1 MVFFTQHRQQFDNT
15 CSVLPVTLPGS
26 EPVYGIGAVARLLGA
41 TPATLR
47 AWEER
52 YGVVIPVRSPSRQRL
67 YSRDQ
72 VEQLR
77 FVLNLMES
85 GLQSAEAHRMLAL
98 RLEEGGTVA
107 PAAAPRPSARISILL
122 AERDVYAA
130 ELIEYLLRTEG
141 YDVVIALDA
150 VDAIA
155 LFQERHH
162 DLAFVE
168 LVISGGVG
176 VELCRELS
184 LAGARVVA
192 VSSLSLGDVAIEA
205 GAEAFL
211 QKPLDPLQVLATV
224 KDLVGTSHLAQQSAR
239 LSRR

>member
-1 MVFFTQHRQQFDNT
+1 
-15 CSVLPVTLPGS
+15 
-26 EPVYGIGAVARLLGA
+26 VYGIGAVARLLEA

-85 GLQSAEAHRMLAL
+85 GLQAAEAHRVLAL
-98 RLEEGGTVA
+98 RLEEGGTVVPSSA
-107 PAAAPRPSARISILL
+107 PGRSARVSILL

-150 VDAIA
+150 ADALN
-155 LFQERHH
+155 LFQERQP
-162 DLAFVE
+162 DLVFVE
-168 LVISGGVG
+168 LLISGGVG
-176 VELCRELS
+176 MQLCRELS
-184 LAGARVVA
+184 VAGARVVA
-192 VSSLSLGDVAIEA
+192 VSALTLGDVAIEA

-239 LSRR
+239 LTRR

>member
-1 MVFFTQHRQQFDNT
+1 MTQA
-15 CSVLPVTLPGS
+15 GS
-26 EPVYGIGAVARLLGA
+26 EPVYGIGAVARLLDA
-41 TPATLR
+41 APATLR

-52 YGVVIPVRSPSRQRL
+52 YGVVIPVRSEARQRL

-85 GLQSAEAHRMLAL
+85 GLQAAEAHRLLAL
-98 RLEEGGTVA
+98 RLAEGGAVA
-107 PAAAPRPSARISILL
+107 PSSAPGRSAEVSILL

-130 ELIEYLLRTEG
+130 ELVEYLLRTEG
-141 YDVVIALDA
+141 YDVAIALDA
-150 VDAIA
+150 ADAIA
-155 LFQERHH
+155 LFRERQP
-162 DLAFVE
+162 DLVFVE

-176 VELCRELS
+176 VQLCHELGA
-184 LAGARVVA
+184 AGARVVA
-192 VSSLSLGDVAIEA
+192 VSALGLGHAALEA

-211 QKPLDPLQVLATV
+211 LKPLDPLQVLATV

-239 LSRR
+239 LGR

>member
-1 MVFFTQHRQQFDNT
+1 MSRA
-15 CSVLPVTLPGS
+15 GS
-26 EPVYGIGAVARLLGA
+26 EPVYGIGAAARLLGA

-52 YGVVIPVRSPSRQRL
+52 YGVVIPARSPSRQRL

-85 GLQSAEAHRMLAL
+85 GLQAAEAHRVLAL

-107 PAAAPRPSARISILL
+107 PSSAAGPPAQVSILL

-141 YDVVIALDA
+141 YEVVIALDA
-150 VDAIA
+150 DDALA
-155 LFQERHH
+155 LFRERQP
-162 DLAFVE
+162 DLVFVE

-176 VELCRELS
+176 MQLCRELS
-184 LAGARVVA
+184 VAGARVVA
-192 VSSLSLGDVAIEA
+192 VSALSLGDGAIEA

-239 LSRR
+239 STRR